1 MSSHIRNTDFRPPRF
16 AIKNLP
22 FARSAFETQ
31 NTWQRL
37 SICYLHNKTELSK
50 VACPTL
56 TLGIDSRS
64 PQAVSTRHRSGPHGS
79 RKTPRKI
86 KKTFGQIR
94 KSLILFSVGGPR
106 SLPRPLLRDKLYPGA
121 PCCHMDCGS
130 GPSIPHRGGIIRP
143 DCGLLNPINLFAGI
157 CKKDVSE
164 TQKKR
169 RFGFCDRIQKSCRG
183 DL

>member
-1 MSSHIRNTDFRPPRF
+1 MP
-16 AIKNLP
+16 KNLP

-37 SICYLHNKTELSK
+37 SILSYLQNKTELSK
-50 VACPTL
+50 LRRFPSPAKEF
-56 TLGIDSRS
+56 DSRS
-64 PQAVSTRHRSGPHGS
+64 PNRSRLRRPF
-79 RKTPRKI
+79 RTLRQPETPRKI
-86 KKTFGQIR
+86 KKTLGQIR
-94 KSLILFSVGGPR
+94 KSLVICFVGRPR

-130 GPSIPHRGGIIRP
+130 GLSIPHRGGIIRP

-157 CKKDVSE
+157 CKKQASE